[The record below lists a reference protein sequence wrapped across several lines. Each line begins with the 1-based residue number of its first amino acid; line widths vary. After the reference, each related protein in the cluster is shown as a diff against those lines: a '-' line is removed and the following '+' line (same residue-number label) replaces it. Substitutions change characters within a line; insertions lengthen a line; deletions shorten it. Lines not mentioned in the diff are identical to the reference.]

1 MDPEATYREL
11 LASLTAGD
19 REAAVEHARN
29 LSRWLRRGG
38 FPPRVELRLAGSPC
52 LQTVLAQRLCQAVL
66 DPSFPLFDSEVSD
79 SEGE

>member
-11 LASLTAGD
+11 FAFITAGD

-29 LSRWLRRGG
+29 LSQWLRRGG
-38 FPPRVELRLAGSPC
+38 FPPRVELRLEGSPC

-66 DPSFPLFDSEVSD
+66 DPAFPLFDSEEFD
-79 SEGE
+79 SEGD